1 MSLIR
6 AKEYL
11 KKFNLENNIMEFN
24 TSSAT
29 VEEAAKA
36 LNCEEK
42 EIAKTLSF
50 LVNDEVILI
59 VVAGDKKI
67 DNAKYKAEFNTKAKM
82 IPYDDVENYAGHK
95 PGGVC
100 PFGVKE
106 NVKVYLDESLKRFD
120 IIYPACGSSNSA
132 VKLTIAELEKT
143 SNYEKW
149 VYVKMYK
156 EVTMESNEYL
166 NFAEEMS
173 LTQIGNNMTRDIKKY
188 FNDNQKR
195 LKPDEGKNILNIIVA
210 NEQIIIN
217 ASEN

>member
-1 MSLIR
+1 MSLEK

-11 KKFNLENNIMEFN
+11 KGYGLENNIMEFN

-50 LVNDEVILI
+50 LVNDEPILI

-67 DNAKYKAEFNTKAKM
+67 DNPKYKSEFNTKAKM
-82 IPYDDVENYAGHK
+82 IPFDEVEGYTGHK

-100 PFGVKE
+100 PFGIRE
-106 NVKVYLDESLKRFD
+106 NVKVYLDDSLKRFNV
-120 IIYPACGSSNSA
+120 IYPACGSSNSA
-132 VKLTIAELEKT
+132 VKLTIEELEKV

-149 VYVKMYK
+149 IDVCK
-156 EVTMESNEYL
+156 
-166 NFAEEMS
+166 
-173 LTQIGNNMTRDIKKY
+173 DI
-188 FNDNQKR
+188 
-195 LKPDEGKNILNIIVA
+195 
-210 NEQIIIN
+210 
-217 ASEN
+217 

>member
-1 MSLIR
+1 MSLEK

-11 KKFNLENNIMEFN
+11 KGYGLENNIMEIN

-50 LVNDEVILI
+50 LVNDEPILI

-67 DNAKYKAEFNTKAKM
+67 DNPKYKSEFNTKAKM
-82 IPYDDVENYAGHK
+82 IPFDEVEGYTGHK

-100 PFGVKE
+100 PFGIKE
-106 NVKVYLDESLKRFD
+106 NVKVYLDDSLKRFNV
-120 IIYPACGSSNSA
+120 IYPACGSSNSA
-132 VKLTIAELEKT
+132 VKLTIEELEKV

-149 VYVKMYK
+149 IDVCK
-156 EVTMESNEYL
+156 
-166 NFAEEMS
+166 
-173 LTQIGNNMTRDIKKY
+173 DI
-188 FNDNQKR
+188 
-195 LKPDEGKNILNIIVA
+195 
-210 NEQIIIN
+210 
-217 ASEN
+217 

>member
-1 MSLIR
+1 MSLEK

-11 KKFNLENNIMEFN
+11 KGYGLENNIMEIN

-50 LVNDEVILI
+50 LVNDEPILI

-67 DNAKYKAEFNTKAKM
+67 DNPKYKAEFNTKAKM
-82 IPYDDVENYAGHK
+82 IPFDEVEGYTGHK

-100 PFGVKE
+100 PFGIKE
-106 NVKVYLDESLKRFD
+106 NVKVYLDDSLKRFNV
-120 IIYPACGSSNSA
+120 IYPACGSSNSA
-132 VKLTIAELEKT
+132 VKLTIEELEKV

-149 VYVKMYK
+149 IDVCK
-156 EVTMESNEYL
+156 
-166 NFAEEMS
+166 
-173 LTQIGNNMTRDIKKY
+173 DI
-188 FNDNQKR
+188 
-195 LKPDEGKNILNIIVA
+195 
-210 NEQIIIN
+210 
-217 ASEN
+217 

>member
-1 MSLIR
+1 MSLEK

-11 KKFNLENNIMEFN
+11 KGYGLENNIMEFN

-50 LVNDEVILI
+50 LVNDEPILI

-67 DNAKYKAEFNTKAKM
+67 DNPKYKAEFNTKAKM
-82 IPYDDVENYAGHK
+82 IPFDEVEGYTGHK

-100 PFGVKE
+100 PFGIKE
-106 NVKVYLDESLKRFD
+106 NVKVYLDDSLKRFNV
-120 IIYPACGSSNSA
+120 IYPACGSSNSA
-132 VKLTIAELEKT
+132 VKLTIEELEKV

-149 VYVKMYK
+149 INVCK
-156 EVTMESNEYL
+156 
-166 NFAEEMS
+166 
-173 LTQIGNNMTRDIKKY
+173 DI
-188 FNDNQKR
+188 
-195 LKPDEGKNILNIIVA
+195 
-210 NEQIIIN
+210 
-217 ASEN
+217 

>member
-1 MSLIR
+1 MSLEK

-11 KKFNLENNIMEFN
+11 KGYGLENNIMEFN

-50 LVNDEVILI
+50 LVNDEPILI

-67 DNAKYKAEFNTKAKM
+67 DNPKYKAEFNTKAKM
-82 IPYDDVENYAGHK
+82 ITFDEVEGYTGHK

-100 PFGVKE
+100 PFGIKE
-106 NVKVYLDESLKRFD
+106 NVKVYLDDSLKRFNV
-120 IIYPACGSSNSA
+120 IYPACGSSNSA
-132 VKLTIAELEKT
+132 VKLTIEELEKV

-149 VYVKMYK
+149 IDVCK
-156 EVTMESNEYL
+156 
-166 NFAEEMS
+166 
-173 LTQIGNNMTRDIKKY
+173 DI
-188 FNDNQKR
+188 
-195 LKPDEGKNILNIIVA
+195 
-210 NEQIIIN
+210 
-217 ASEN
+217 

>member
-1 MSLIR
+1 MSLEK

-11 KKFNLENNIMEFN
+11 KGYGLENNIMEFN

-50 LVNDEVILI
+50 LVNDEPILI

-67 DNAKYKAEFNTKAKM
+67 DNPKYKAEFNTKAKM
-82 IPYDDVENYAGHK
+82 IPFDEVEGYTGHK

-100 PFGVKE
+100 PFGIKE
-106 NVKVYLDESLKRFD
+106 NVKVYLDDSLKRFNV
-120 IIYPACGSSNSA
+120 IYPACGSSNRA
-132 VKLTIAELEKT
+132 VKLTIEELEKV

-149 VYVKMYK
+149 IDVCK
-156 EVTMESNEYL
+156 
-166 NFAEEMS
+166 
-173 LTQIGNNMTRDIKKY
+173 DI
-188 FNDNQKR
+188 
-195 LKPDEGKNILNIIVA
+195 
-210 NEQIIIN
+210 
-217 ASEN
+217 